1 MKLVI
6 ALVSLVLVA
15 FTALIVLINLIKGL
29 IRGFKKTVGTLAAII
44 ISAVIAAI
52 VTAFVC
58 NPDSAAMAGIID
70 GIRENIPVAEIQELF
85 GIEELTESVSYYIS
99 MIIAPFV
106 FVVLYSV
113 ISIIV
118 AIIVG
123 IIVKIV
129 PPHEKPN
136 AVLHRLGG
144 LGLGLVSGLLVSV
157 LLLMPVSGIL
167 SIVINSS
174 DSISSDIAGDEVSD
188 ILDEVSEDK
197 VIAVYAAL
205 GGRIF
210 DSFASA
216 RYNGERVYLKDEVK
230 VIISVLDNVSEIS
243 GEASEFDEKQV
254 DALNNVIDSLDHS
267 PLLKNTLAGVLS
279 QMASNWVA
287 DKPFV
292 GIERIDA
299 GELLNPLLNSIFRV
313 LASSTKDTITEDM
326 TTLVDIIDVM
336 VEYKIL
342 ENLNDF
348 EKILETLSDIP
359 EGEGSES
366 AIEALLNVANAN
378 PRMSGLADEITQ
390 LSIRALASTLGIP
403 ADHNERYNMLMDEIA
418 DILNQSHAVSSDRT
432 EYVTAQVTEALDS
445 YGIKVDGSAA
455 RYIAL
460 SLINDF
466 GSSDN
471 VSGDAIK
478 EFFMIYAVAS
488 ESYSEAKNNTSATA
502 TLSSGGSSSGSISVD
517 PDSGAIMLG
526 DYTFKYYY
534 ASSYTDSS
542 AYRAGEAGLDFGTAG
557 TLYSAESMESDVI
570 TLEDIFNAGG
580 EGEKSKKFSELSKE
594 EARAEA
600 KRFSELL
607 SLVGELFGGDFENI
621 NYREM
626 IKDMGAVLDKMSEMQ
641 TLGSAATAE
650 LVKAIFRSD
659 ALIDSLG
666 LPKEQLSERALDLIN
681 NAQRE
686 DSSYTSATVAIGRML
701 EMIDKVNDKNAT
713 KEEKIE
719 TTKEL
724 MSNMTQANAEM
735 LSNMAT
741 PEMMKD
747 YVKDENKAEQVADSV
762 STLFDN
768 MSKLDTDDEEE
779 YKKEAEAVNH
789 VLSLAMQGS
798 ESENTSIFSEFDEDG
813 NVINQGKMDTDAKGF
828 VSLVADSQVV
838 SQTLKDTVESGE
850 DPYGINPSDEDEAVL
865 TEALVNHYDENKEGL
880 DDAGRDE
887 LKETLTNIA
896 KISNIAVPEFN

>member
-1 MKLVI
+1 MLAI
-6 ALVSLVLVA
+6 VSLVLVA
-15 FTALIVLINLIKGL
+15 FTAFFVLFNLIKGL
-29 IRGFKKTVGTLAAII
+29 IRGFKKTLGTLAAII
-44 ISAVIAAI
+44 ISAVIAALL
-52 VTAFVC
+52 TAILC
-58 NPDSAAMAGIID
+58 NPDSSSMAGVFD
-70 GIRENIPVAEIQELF
+70 AIRENVDVTEIQELL

-99 MIIAPFV
+99 MIVAPFV
-106 FVVLYSV
+106 FVVLYAV

-118 AIIVG
+118 SIIVG
-123 IIVKIV
+123 IIVRII
-129 PPHEKPN
+129 PPHKKPN
-136 AVLHRLGG
+136 VVLHRLGG
-144 LGLGLVSGLLVSV
+144 LGVGAVCGLLVSL
-157 LLLMPVSGIL
+157 LLLMPVSGVL
-167 SIVINSS
+167 GIVINNS
-174 DSISSDIAGDEVSD
+174 DSISADAAGDEVSEL
-188 ILDEVSEDK
+188 LDGVSDDK
-197 VIAVYAAL
+197 IIAVYAASGEWL
-205 GGRIF
+205 F
-210 DSFASA
+210 DRFASA
-216 RYNGERVYLKDEVK
+216 DYNGEKVYLKDEVE
-230 VIISVLDNVSEIS
+230 VILSVLDNATEVS
-243 GEASEFDEKQV
+243 GEVSKFDEKQIN
-254 DALNNVIDSLDHS
+254 ALNNIIDSLDRS

-292 GIERIDA
+292 GIERMDA
-299 GELLNPLLNSIFRV
+299 GDLLNPLLDSIFRV

-342 ENLNDF
+342 ENLDDF
-348 EKILETLSDIP
+348 EKILDTLSDIP
-359 EGEGSES
+359 EEEGSES

-378 PRMSGLADEITQ
+378 PRMSGLADEITL
-390 LSIRALASTLGIP
+390 LSMRALASTLGIP
-403 ADHNERYNMLMDEIA
+403 VDPDERYNMLMDEIA

-466 GSSDN
+466 GSSYN

-488 ESYSEAKNNTSATA
+488 ESISEAKNSPSGIAK
-502 TLSSGGSSSGSISVD
+502 LSSGGSSSGSISVD
-517 PDSGAIMLG
+517 PDSGAMMLG
-526 DYTFKYYY
+526 DYIFKYYY
-534 ASSYTDSS
+534 ANSYTDSS

-838 SQTLKDTVESGE
+838 SQTIKDTVESGE
-850 DPYGINPSDEDEAVL
+850 DPYGIDPSEEDEAIL
-865 TEALVNHYDENKEGL
+865 TEALLNHYDENKEGL
-880 DDAGRDE
+880 DDAARDE